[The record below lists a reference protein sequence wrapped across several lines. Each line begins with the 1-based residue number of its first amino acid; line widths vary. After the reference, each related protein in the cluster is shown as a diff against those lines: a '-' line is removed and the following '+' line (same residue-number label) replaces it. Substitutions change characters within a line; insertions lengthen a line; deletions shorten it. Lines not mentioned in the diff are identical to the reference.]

1 MLFRK
6 ATTADRKETIV
17 VTLEENTEVV
27 EAQDTPVADGA
38 LAGIER
44 NTGTLFFL
52 SLFYILSLKIDFV
65 LNFYFCLNPYCF
77 TFFQQLKTF

>member
-38 LAGIER
+38 LAGIGR
-44 NTGTLFFL
+44 NTGRLFF
-52 SLFYILSLKIDFV
+52 IVV
-65 LNFYFCLNPYCF
+65 LNP
-77 TFFQQLKTF
+77 